1 LLRFGAT
8 LGGRQMGEAMPP
20 DMPDSS
26 DRLAI
31 LFSGENLPR
40 TARNQRGTGAAL
52 WNARNKRQIWVGFER

>member
-1 LLRFGAT
+1 
-8 LGGRQMGEAMPP
+8 MGEAMPP